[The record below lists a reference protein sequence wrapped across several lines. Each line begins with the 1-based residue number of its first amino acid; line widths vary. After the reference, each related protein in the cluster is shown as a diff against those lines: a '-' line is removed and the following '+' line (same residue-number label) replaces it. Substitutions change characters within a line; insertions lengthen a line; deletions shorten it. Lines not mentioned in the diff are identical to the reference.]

1 MMVVPSNATAAAAA
15 SGVTAVLAQL
25 VTDDWDEDM
34 LDAGCTKVEGKLN
47 PSDFGLGLSQ
57 AIATAITFSFVYKTH
72 YSYDGTPFPTV
83 QVSSHGFKIFLYD
96 RCSSHEH
103 VLMDTQNWAVLH
115 YRLLLTKT
123 TLLSENFNCSY
134 REISHKFGGLTRFEG
149 LTKFAVPVASISQPR
164 RNTCNVLLRY
174 GDEQ

>member
-34 LDAGCTKVEGKLN
+34 LDAGFTKVEGKLN

-83 QVSSHGFKIFLYD
+83 QVSSHGFEIFLYD

-103 VLMDTQNWAVLH
+103 ILIHGHAKLGCTAL
-115 YRLLLTKT
+115 
-123 TLLSENFNCSY
+123 
-134 REISHKFGGLTRFEG
+134 
-149 LTKFAVPVASISQPR
+149 PVAANQNYFIIRKLQ
-164 RNTCNVLLRY
+164 L
-174 GDEQ
+174 